1 MGSKWLNTLGLAR
14 RAGKVINGEKLLDC
28 IKSKSVN
35 LVIIASDCGESNK
48 KKYSDKCK
56 FYGIKYYIQGTK
68 EEISVAIGKGN
79 VSVVGID
86 DSSLAKLIENNM
98 KAGD

>member
-1 MGSKWLNTLGLAR
+1 MENKWLSTLGLAR
-14 RAGKVINGEKLLDC
+14 RAGKVINGEKLLDS

-35 LVIIASDCGESNK
+35 LVIIASDCGDSNK

-56 FYGIKYYIQGTK
+56 FYGIKYFIDGSK
-68 EEISVAIGKGN
+68 VDLSIAVGKGN
-79 VSVVGID
+79 ISVIGID
-86 DSSLAKLIENNM
+86 DSSLAKLIEKNM